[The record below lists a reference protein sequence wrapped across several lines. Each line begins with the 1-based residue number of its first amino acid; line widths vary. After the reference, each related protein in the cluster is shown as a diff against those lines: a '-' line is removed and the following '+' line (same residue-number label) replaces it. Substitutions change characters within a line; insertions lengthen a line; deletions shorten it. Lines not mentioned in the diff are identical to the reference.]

1 MLVNL
6 QQCVRGD
13 MEYDNYNPMEDQ
25 LQELAN
31 VNQELYEENVVYKDK
46 EMVLSNDGEKILQ
59 EMLRLRKQLRIIE
72 AELGIVK
79 NSRDQFQNKNAELIK
94 EVNYWRNK
102 CKKLEK

>member
-1 MLVNL
+1 MYSMV
-6 QQCVRGD
+6 
-13 MEYDNYNPMEDQ
+13 MDNYNPMEDQ
-25 LQELAN
+25 LQELSN
-31 VNQELYEENVVYKDK
+31 VNQELYAENVVFKDR

-59 EMLRLRKQLRIIE
+59 EMLRLRRQVRIIE

>member
-1 MLVNL
+1 
-6 QQCVRGD
+6 

-25 LQELAN
+25 LQELSN

-59 EMLRLRKQLRIIE
+59 EMLRLRKQLRITE
-72 AELGIVK
+72 AELKIVK

-94 EVNYWRNK
+94 EVNHWRNK

>member
-1 MLVNL
+1 MDYIT
-6 QQCVRGD
+6 G
-13 MEYDNYNPMEDQ
+13 DNYNPMEDQ
-25 LQELAN
+25 LQELSN

-59 EMLRLRKQLRIIE
+59 EMLRLRKQLRITE
-72 AELGIVK
+72 AELKIVK

-94 EVNYWRNK
+94 EVNHWRNK

>member
-1 MLVNL
+1 MFKGELMDNMV
-6 QQCVRGD
+6 
-13 MEYDNYNPMEDQ
+13 MDNYNPMEDQ
-25 LQELAN
+25 LQELSN
-31 VNQELYEENVVYKDK
+31 VNQELYEENLVYKDK

-102 CKKLEK
+102 CKKMEK

>member
-1 MLVNL
+1 M
-6 QQCVRGD
+6 
-13 MEYDNYNPMEDQ
+13 DNYNPMEDQ
-25 LQELAN
+25 LQELSN
-31 VNQELYEENVVYKDK
+31 VNQELYAENVVFKDR

-59 EMLRLRKQLRIIE
+59 EMLRLRRQVRIIE

>member
-1 MLVNL
+1 MDYIT
-6 QQCVRGD
+6 G
-13 MEYDNYNPMEDQ
+13 DNYNPMEDQ
-25 LQELAN
+25 LQELSN

-59 EMLRLRKQLRIIE
+59 KMLRLRKQLRITE
-72 AELGIVK
+72 AELKIVK

-94 EVNYWRNK
+94 EVNHWRNK

>member
-1 MLVNL
+1 MDYIT
-6 QQCVRGD
+6 G
-13 MEYDNYNPMEDQ
+13 DNYNPMEDQ

-59 EMLRLRKQLRIIE
+59 EMLRLRKQLRITE
-72 AELGIVK
+72 AELKIVK

-94 EVNYWRNK
+94 EVNHWRNK